1 MAAKWQA
8 PIAFFERLNK
18 PVILKI
24 MTGELGQAAADN
36 CAKMKKGDLALA
48 AAERL
53 AGRGWLPQPLR
64 IEEPELEADTGASD
78 ELPDFEQ
85 DEAA

>member
-1 MAAKWQA
+1 MA
-8 PIAFFERLNK
+8 E
-18 PVILKI
+18 
-24 MTGELGQAAADN
+24 ELGQAAADN

-64 IEEPELEADTGASD
+64 IEEPELEVDTGASD